1 MNQLAIDRP
10 VLANFELIRDGI
22 DPTPF
27 LDEINAI
34 ENVWGLNTSR
44 QDKIAVQ
51 QEARAIALRG
61 LRKSAIGGRQRRDVH
76 DSRFTTLSQRFPYTM
91 AFLRSFALEYG
102 GELSRAKIVSLPP
115 GHRVYPHID
124 RGEYYAVRDRFHL
137 VLKGEA
143 GSWLKAGE
151 EQVEL
156 RTGELWRFDNKAVHE
171 AFNGS
176 GADRIHFIF
185 DLRPEAVTGQR
196 KDARKEFDRAGN
208 NRPR

>member
-1 MNQLAIDRP
+1 MNQLAIERP
-10 VLANFELIRDGI
+10 ALANFELIRDGI

-34 ENVWGLNTSR
+34 ENVWDLNTSR
-44 QDKIAVQ
+44 QDKIKVQ

-61 LRKSAIGGRQRRDVH
+61 LRKSAIKGRQRRDVH
-76 DSRFTTLSQRFPYTM
+76 ESRFTTMSKRFPYTM
-91 AFLRSFALEYG
+91 AFLQSFALEYG

-137 VLKGEA
+137 VLQGEA

-176 GADRIHFIF
+176 DADRIHFIF
-185 DLRPEAVTGQR
+185 DLRPEA
-196 KDARKEFDRAGN
+196 
-208 NRPR
+208 